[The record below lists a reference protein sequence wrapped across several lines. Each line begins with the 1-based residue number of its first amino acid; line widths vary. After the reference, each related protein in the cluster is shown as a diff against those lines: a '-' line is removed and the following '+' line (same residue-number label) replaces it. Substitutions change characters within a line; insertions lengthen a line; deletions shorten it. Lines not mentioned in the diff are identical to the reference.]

1 MRRLENLLNGKSR
14 RIIMDIVVSG
24 NGVSRGRA
32 RRVIDG
38 GGINCVMTS
47 GCMRDQRSVID
58 SFNILIG
65 VVREGCSTW
74 RGKGTY
80 FFGVFWWFRG
90 KNVIITGTP
99 FLARVLTG
107 CRAGDA
113 SGAGIGKK

>member
-1 MRRLENLLNGKSR
+1 MRRPENLLNGKSR

-24 NGVSRGRA
+24 NSVSRGRA

-38 GGINCVMTS
+38 GGINRVMTS
-47 GCMRDQRSVID
+47 GRMRDQRSVID

-80 FFGVFWWFRG
+80 FFGVFL
-90 KNVIITGTP
+90 V
-99 FLARVLTG
+99 V
-107 CRAGDA
+107 
-113 SGAGIGKK
+113 SGEEHHHHRHSVSCQGSYGLQSG